1 MSVAAP
7 PITRLTNYIN
17 GQWTDSPTSEWRDVV
32 NPATGEIL
40 ASVPLADAAE
50 VNAAVE
56 AAAAAFPAW
65 RRTPPEDRI
74 QPLFK
79 LKMLLEEHIDDIA
92 RIITTE
98 NGKTFTEAKAEM
110 RRAIENVEV
119 ACGIPMMMQGYNLED
134 VARGIDEMM
143 IRQPIGVTAAIVPFN
158 FPGMIAFWYLPYAIA
173 TGNTFILKPSERVPL
188 TMRYIYELLEKTGL
202 PKGVVSLVNGGK
214 AVVDALIDHP
224 KVRAISFVGSTP
236 VARYIYARSG
246 EQGKR
251 CQCQGGAKN
260 HVVVLPDAD
269 MPMATQIISD
279 SAFGCAGQRCL
290 AVSVA
295 VTIGEAQKT
304 FRDSIADAAS
314 KLRVGNGLE
323 DGVQMGP
330 VITPQS
336 KERVE
341 SLIGLG
347 EKQGAKVLL
356 DGRNSKVPK
365 YESGNFVNPT
375 ILDDVPQTSDLADT
389 EIFGPVLSLVHA
401 DNMDEA
407 LAFLER
413 SAYGNQASLFTSS
426 GSAARRFRYEAP
438 AGNIGINIGVAAPM
452 AYFPFSGW
460 KNSFLR
466 RPARPGPR
474 RHRVLYRQESCRGAL
489 GQRAQ
494 QKVLMT
500 VPGSG
505 VAMKL
510 LTTESQRLREN
521 EEQKD
526 PRTSPIIGAAIE
538 VHRHLGPGLLE
549 SAYEEC
555 LCHEL
560 HLRGL
565 VFERQVSLPVS
576 YKGLQLDCG
585 YRIDLIVGQEVV
597 IELKAVD
604 KILPVHEAQL
614 LTYLKTSCKRVGL
627 LINFNVPLLTQ
638 GIIRRVF

>member
-7 PITRLTNYIN
+7 PVNKLTQYIN
-17 GQWTDSPTSEWRDVV
+17 GQWASSHASEWREIV

-40 ASVPLADAAE
+40 ASVPMGGSED

-56 AAAAAFPAW
+56 AAAAAFPEW

-92 RIITTE
+92 RIITLE
-98 NGKTFTEAKAEM
+98 NGKTFGEAKAEM

-143 IRQPIGVTAAIVPFN
+143 IRQPLGVVAAIVPFN

-188 TMRYIYELLEKTGL
+188 TMRYVFELLEKTGL
-202 PKGVVSLVNGGK
+202 PKGVVNLINGGK
-214 AVVDALIDHP
+214 AAVDALIDHA
-224 KVRAISFVGSTP
+224 KVRAISFVGSTA
-236 VARYIYARSG
+236 VARYIYSRSAA
-246 EQGKR
+246 QGKR

-260 HVVVLPDAD
+260 HVIVLPDAD

-304 FRDSIADAAS
+304 FRDSIAEAAAN
-314 KLRVGNGLE
+314 LRVGNGLD

-336 KERVE
+336 KSRVE
-341 SLIGLG
+341 SLIGVG

-356 DGRNSKVPK
+356 DGRNSKIPRH
-365 YESGNFVNPT
+365 ESGNFVKPT
-375 ILDDVPQTSDLADT
+375 ILDNVPATSELADT
-389 EIFGPVLSLVHA
+389 EIFGPVLSLIHA
-401 DNMDEA
+401 HNLDDA
-407 LAFLER
+407 LRFLER

-426 GSAARRFRYEAP
+426 GTAARRFRSEAP

-460 KNSFLR
+460 KDSFF
-466 RPARPGPR
+466 GVQ
-474 RHRVLYRQESCRGAL
+474 H
-489 GQRAQ
+489 GQGRDAVEFYTEK
-494 QKVLMT
+494 KV
-500 VPGSG
+500 V
-505 VAMKL
+505 V
-510 LTTESQRLREN
+510 ERW
-521 EEQKD
+521 
-526 PRTSPIIGAAIE
+526 AAE
-538 VHRHLGPGLLE
+538 HSRK
-549 SAYEEC
+549 
-555 LCHEL
+555 
-560 HLRGL
+560 
-565 VFERQVSLPVS
+565 F
-576 YKGLQLDCG
+576 
-585 YRIDLIVGQEVV
+585 
-597 IELKAVD
+597 
-604 KILPVHEAQL
+604 
-614 LTYLKTSCKRVGL
+614 
-627 LINFNVPLLTQ
+627 
-638 GIIRRVF
+638 

>member
-7 PITRLTNYIN
+7 PVIKLTNFIN
-17 GQWTDSPTSEWRDVV
+17 GRWSDSSATEWRDVV
-32 NPATGEIL
+32 NPATGEVL
-40 ASVPLADAAE
+40 AQVPLAEAPE
-50 VNAAVE
+50 VNSAVE
-56 AAAAAFPAW
+56 AAAAAFPEW

-79 LKMLLEEHIDDIA
+79 LKMLLEEHINDIA
-92 RIITTE
+92 RIITME
-98 NGKTFTEAKAEM
+98 NGKTFAEAKAEM

-143 IRQPIGVTAAIVPFN
+143 IRQPLGVTAAIVPFN

-188 TMRYIYELLEKTGL
+188 TMRYIYELLAKTGL
-202 PKGVVSLVNGGK
+202 PKGVVSLVNGAK
-214 AVVDALIDHP
+214 TVVDALIDHP

-236 VARYIYARSG
+236 VARYIYARSA
-246 EQGKR
+246 EKGKR

-295 VTIGEAQKT
+295 ITIGEAQKT
-304 FRDSIADAAS
+304 FRDSIAEAAS

-323 DGVQMGP
+323 EGVQMGP
-330 VITPQS
+330 VITAQS

-341 SLIGLG
+341 SLIGVG

-356 DGRNSKVPK
+356 DGRNSKIQK
-365 YESGNFVNPT
+365 YESGHFVKPT
-375 ILDDVPQTSDLADT
+375 ILDDVPVSSEITDT

-426 GSAARRFRYEAP
+426 GAAARRFRYEAP

-460 KNSFLR
+460 KNSFFGDL
-466 RPARPGPR
+466 
-474 RHRVLYRQESCRGAL
+474 H
-489 GQRAQ
+489 GQGRDSIEFYTDK
-494 QKVLMT
+494 KV
-500 VPGSG
+500 V
-505 VAMKL
+505 V
-510 LTTESQRLREN
+510 
-521 EEQKD
+521 
-526 PRTSPIIGAAIE
+526 
-538 VHRHLGPGLLE
+538 
-549 SAYEEC
+549 
-555 LCHEL
+555 
-560 HLRGL
+560 
-565 VFERQVSLPVS
+565 ERWAKEHSR
-576 YKGLQLDCG
+576 K
-585 YRIDLIVGQEVV
+585 
-597 IELKAVD
+597 
-604 KILPVHEAQL
+604 
-614 LTYLKTSCKRVGL
+614 
-627 LINFNVPLLTQ
+627 F
-638 GIIRRVF
+638 